1 MWSEKQKL
9 QEEKL
14 ALGYY
19 FSGHLFSAHE
29 KEVRKFIRLRL
40 ADVQPSRD
48 LQTLAGTIAALRT
61 QMTRRG
67 KMIILTLDDGT
78 AQCEVSVFNEVFENS
93 RQLIREDE
101 LVFVQAKISNDE
113 YSGGLRVTADS
124 IADLAHIRGQHA
136 KRLRIRLNGNANP
149 ARLKQALE
157 PYSARRFGEQAA
169 VPVVLEYC
177 NHEGVRSEIRLGDG
191 WRIRPQDEL
200 LAELRNTV
208 GKDSAEV
215 EYA

>member
-1 MWSEKQKL
+1 L

-29 KEVRKFIRLRL
+29 KEVRKFIRQRL
-40 ADVQPSRD
+40 VDVQPSRD

-67 KMIILTLDDGT
+67 KMVILTLDDGSG
-78 AQCEVSVFNEVFENS
+78 QCEVSVFNEVFEQS

-101 LVFVQAKISNDE
+101 LVFVQAKVSNDE
-113 YSGGLRVTADS
+113 YSGGFRVTAES
-124 IADLAHIRGQHA
+124 ISDLAHIRGQHA

-149 ARLKQALE
+149 ARLKQTLE

-169 VPVVLEYC
+169 VPVVLDYC

-191 WRIRPQDEL
+191 WRIRPHDEL
-200 LAELRNTV
+200 LTELRSMV